1 MSGKLAIERRGP
13 VAVLELARPEVLN
26 ALDGELTAA
35 LAAAVRDLEA
45 EGEARVLVLCG
56 RGERAFCAGADLK
69 HMRQLSGAELRR
81 FIERTW
87 EPMEA
92 LAMSPLVSVA
102 ALHGHVL
109 GGGAE
114 LALAC
119 DLRVAAPGMYFG
131 FPEMVLGSLPGSSG
145 MQRLPELVGRPK
157 ALELVALGTRL
168 DGAAALGLGLVN
180 RVAGTD
186 MPGHEA
192 ARLGA
197 LELAGAL
204 AERPAESLRYAKV
217 AMRCAGRPDL
227 ASAFHGLVSSVR
239 QADPGYRGRT
249 EAFQGGGPAGAGA

>member
-1 MSGKLAIERRGP
+1 MSSKLQVERRGA

-26 ALDGELTAA
+26 ALDGELCES
-35 LAAAVRDLEA
+35 LLAAVRDLERDDDI
-45 EGEARVLVLCG
+45 RVLVLCG

-69 HMRQLSGAELRR
+69 HMRGLSGPALRR

-87 EPMEA
+87 EPLEA
-92 LAMSPLVSVA
+92 LALSPLVSIA

-119 DLRVAAPGMYFG
+119 DVRVAAPDMRFG

-145 MQRLPELVGRPK
+145 MQRLPEIVGRAK

-168 DGAAALGLGLVN
+168 DGDAALGLGLVS
-180 RVAGTD
+180 RLAE
-186 MPGHEA
+186 PGASVRET
-192 ARLGA
+192 A
-197 LELAGAL
+197 LELAASF

-217 AMRCAGRPDL
+217 AMRMAGRPDL
-227 ASAFHGLVSSVR
+227 AAAFHGLVSSVR
-239 QADPGYRGRT
+239 QADPDYRGRT
-249 EAFQGGGPAGAGA
+249 EAIQNGRLREGSR